1 MSHTILGGI
10 DMETIIVV
18 FMCLLVIFVM
28 VILPIILTK
37 QNNKELRQNCTKHI
51 RFDTSFCSF
60 LLEDRGEIGY
70 EGEIEWEYNP
80 GKDKKVGLFF
90 ETDNPVKPPEG
101 GYAGLA
107 MVQSEYTGVSD
118 LEIEKL
124 VQVIP
129 KFEEIRPGKC
139 YHRLESILSDR
150 KRIDTEIR
158 QAIAD
163 YFLPKTDLIKEN
175 ATRQELM
182 DGIGLSLISV
192 YRNGVTEYDIFD
204 TEGIYVD
211 DLKVVIK
218 EDGIREI
225 HYKSLE

>member
-1 MSHTILGGI
+1 
-10 DMETIIVV
+10 MEIFFVV
-18 FMCLLVIFVM
+18 FICLVVIFVM

-37 QNNKELRQNCTKHI
+37 QYNKELRQNCTKHI
-51 RFDTSFCSF
+51 RFDTTFCSF

-70 EGEIEWEYNP
+70 EGEIEWKYNP
-80 GKDKKVGLFF
+80 GNDKKVGLFF
-90 ETDNPVKPPEG
+90 ETDNPVTPPEG

-107 MVQSEYTGVSD
+107 MIQSEYTGVSD

-158 QAIAD
+158 QAVAD
-163 YFLPKTDLIKEN
+163 YFLPKPDLIAEN

-182 DGIGLSLISV
+182 DGISLSLISV
-192 YRNGVTEYDIFD
+192 YRNGITEYDIFD

-211 DLKVVIK
+211 DLKVVVK
-218 EDGIREI
+218 EDGTREI
-225 HYKSLE
+225 CYKSLE